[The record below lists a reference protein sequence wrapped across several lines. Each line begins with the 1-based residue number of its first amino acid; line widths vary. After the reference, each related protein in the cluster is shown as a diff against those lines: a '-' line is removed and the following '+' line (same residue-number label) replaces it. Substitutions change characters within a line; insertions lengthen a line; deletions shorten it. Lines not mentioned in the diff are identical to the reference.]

1 MSRMRPLVIANPAAR
16 SGRTEG
22 QLPLLLD
29 ELRASIGAVD
39 VELTAHPGH
48 ATELAAEAVAD
59 GRELVVSVGG
69 DGVLNEVVNGLLTG
83 RRGDVT
89 PPLPAAALPR
99 LGILAAGTGG
109 DFGRSLGIEH
119 ERAAYIATI
128 ARGRERLIDAGLA
141 RFAPRRKDDM
151 AVLRRFTMS
160 RHRLRRTHPRAT
172 PPDGPQRS
180 GLLAER
186 YFLNV
191 LSAGIGGLVDRYAAA
206 IPAAVGGRA
215 AYGLATMAAV
225 ATCRRRKLLLTAT
238 LPGGSTTSRPFDGY
252 ALVIGN
258 GQTFGGGMRVA
269 PDARP
274 DDGLLEVLTFETPT
288 KFTMVRHF
296 LSIYSGTHLTKP
308 GVAHFACTRLE
319 LRVAEEPGRDAT
331 VTTGQ
336 RAALPAGDLF
346 PLDVDGDN
354 LGDLPLTVEV
364 VPQALRVLA

>member
-1 MSRMRPLVIANPAAR
+1 MSGMRPLVIANPAAR

-48 ATELAAEAVAD
+48 ATELAAQAVAD

-83 RRGDVT
+83 PRGDVT

-109 DFGRSLGIEH
+109 DFGRSLGIEP
-119 ERAAYIATI
+119 ERAAYIETI

-141 RFAPRRKDDM
+141 RFAPRRRDDM
-151 AVLRRFTMS
+151 AVLRGFTMS
-160 RHRLRRTHPRAT
+160 GHRLRRRTHPRAT

-206 IPAAVGGRA
+206 MPAAVGGRA

-225 ATCRRRKLLLTAT
+225 VTCHRRKLLLTAT

-296 LSIYSGTHLTKP
+296 LSIYSGDAPHEAGCGPFRLHP
-308 GVAHFACTRLE
+308 ARAHR
-319 LRVAEEPGRDAT
+319 R
-331 VTTGQ
+331 
-336 RAALPAGDLF
+336 
-346 PLDVDGDN
+346 
-354 LGDLPLTVEV
+354 
-364 VPQALRVLA
+364 